1 MIHVVDTSLLIRQAD
16 VNSADRPVAL
26 QAFQNLT
33 FSGEALQVV
42 PQNMVEF
49 WVVATRPQAVNGL
62 GLSVAEADIERRRLE
77 LLFPLL
83 PDLPDLYSRWADLVN
98 KFGVSGK
105 PSHDARIVAAM
116 LTHGVTHILTFN
128 GADFR
133 RYAPL
138 GIVVVDPVN
147 VA

>member
-16 VNSADRPVAL
+16 TNSADRSVAL

-33 FSGEALQVV
+33 LSGEVLQVV

-62 GLSVAEADIERRRLE
+62 GLSVADADKERQRLE
-77 LLFPLL
+77 ALFPLL
-83 PDLPDLYSRWADLVN
+83 PDLPNLYSKWAEIVN

-116 LTHGVTHILTFN
+116 LTHGITHILTFN

-138 GIVVVDPVN
+138 GIVIVDPAQV
-147 VA
+147 

>member
-1 MIHVVDTSLLIRQAD
+1 MISHVVDTSLLVRQAD
-16 VNSADRPVAL
+16 TNSADRPIAL
-26 QAFQNLT
+26 RAFQNLS
-33 FSGEALQVV
+33 FAGETLCVV

-62 GLSVAEADIERRRLE
+62 GLSVAEADAERQRLE
-77 LLFPLL
+77 ALFPLL
-83 PDLPDLYSRWADLVN
+83 SDTPDLYLRWVDLVN

-116 LTHGVTHILTFN
+116 LTHNVTHILTFN

-133 RYAPL
+133 RYASL
-138 GIVVVDPVN
+138 GIVVVDPASV
-147 VA
+147 

>member
-1 MIHVVDTSLLIRQAD
+1 
-16 VNSADRPVAL
+16 
-26 QAFQNLT
+26 
-33 FSGEALQVV
+33 
-42 PQNMVEF
+42 MVEF

-62 GLSVAEADIERRRLE
+62 GLSVAEADAERQRLE
-77 LLFPLL
+77 ALFPLL
-83 PDLPDLYSRWADLVN
+83 PDTPALYLQWVDLVN

-116 LTHGVTHILTFN
+116 LTHNVTHILTFN

-138 GIVVVDPVN
+138 GIIVVVDPATV
-147 VA
+147 

>member
-1 MIHVVDTSLLIRQAD
+1 MSHIVDTSLLVRQAD
-16 VNSADRPVAL
+16 TNSQDRPVAL
-26 QAFQNLT
+26 NAFKNLT
-33 FSGEALQVV
+33 ASGEMLQVV

-49 WVVATRPQAVNGL
+49 WVVVTRPQAVNGL
-62 GLSVAEADIERRRLE
+62 GLSVAEADAERRRLE
-77 LLFPLL
+77 ALFPLL
-83 PDLPDLYSRWADLVN
+83 PDLPNLYLEWAGLVN

-116 LTHGVTHILTFN
+116 LTHGITHILTFN

-138 GIVVVDPVN
+138 GIVVVDPAKV
-147 VA
+147 